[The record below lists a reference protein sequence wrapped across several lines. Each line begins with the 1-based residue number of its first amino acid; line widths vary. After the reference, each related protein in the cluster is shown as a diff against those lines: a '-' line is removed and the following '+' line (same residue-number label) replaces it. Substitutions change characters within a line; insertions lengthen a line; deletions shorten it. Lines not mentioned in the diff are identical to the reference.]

1 VNKLSE
7 YAFASPLFSLGQVG
21 ITNEANHALLQEH
34 TAQEVARAL
43 RGILNRHRCGDWGD
57 IDSHDVKVNKTAL
70 KTGAR
75 IMSVYRLFGVKLYV
89 ITDATWEDNP
99 RLREVTTI
107 LLPSDY

>member
-1 VNKLSE
+1 VSKLSE
-7 YAFASPLFSLGQVG
+7 YAFASPLFSLGTVG
-21 ITNEANHALLQEH
+21 ITNEANEELCREH
-34 TAQEVARAL
+34 TAQEIARGL

-57 IDSHDVKVNKTAL
+57 IDAHDVKVNEAAL

-89 ITDATWEDNP
+89 ITDATWDNP